1 MSEPLPKN
9 KVIAPKKKSEFE
21 YFTLVEAVL

>member
-1 MSEPLPKN
+1 MSEPLSKN
-9 KVIAPKKKSEFE
+9 KVIAPKKKDEIE